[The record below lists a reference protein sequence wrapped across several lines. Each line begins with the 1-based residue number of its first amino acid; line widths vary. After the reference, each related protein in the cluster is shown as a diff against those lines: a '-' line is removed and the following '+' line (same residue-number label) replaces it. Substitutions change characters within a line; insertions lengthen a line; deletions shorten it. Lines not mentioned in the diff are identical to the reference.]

1 LPPSD
6 IAIFQISA
14 FYRILKT
21 PRKTEAW
28 RCQQRRI
35 AVKMPCSIMGSLRIP
50 RAAGCR
56 AHALMP
62 RPALGRKTMTLSV
75 RERPGS
81 IVLGGLEQF
90 HIRGDTKGVGYCI
103 AGAKPYALEFSNTS
117 DVICLLLGDINS
129 STKFEDDR
137 EKPLVFLG
145 ESTAFHPRVGNVRVR
160 AADVRHGF
168 IAFSYANDFQNVL
181 DDHSIDALR
190 RRGSCNNIRNGAIK
204 FLARYVKDRLRR
216 SEALQALELQFLAV
230 GTYVETM
237 RQLDTVAAA
246 PRDMLSDQDFERLCD
261 YIEGNLEDKLSCAD
275 LSRAVNMPLRAV
287 YQSVKLRTG
296 RSPYN
301 LIIEKRIERAS
312 AMLRDTGASIAE
324 VACACGFSSQQHLTA
339 TLSRRLGR
347 TPRRLRGAS

>member
-1 LPPSD
+1 MAL
-6 IAIFQISA
+6 SA
-14 FYRILKT
+14 VAKYGKNILLDHGIIENPKSAGLSRT
-21 PRKTEAW
+21 L
-28 RCQQRRI
+28 RCR
-35 AVKMPCSIMGSLRIP
+35 GT
-50 RAAGCR
+50 
-56 AHALMP
+56 
-62 RPALGRKTMTLSV
+62 ALGRKTIMLSV
-75 RERPGS
+75 RERRGLLPF
-81 IVLGGLEQF
+81 GGLEQF
-90 HIRGDTKGVGYCI
+90 HIRGDTNGVGYCI
-103 AGAKPYALEFSNTS
+103 AAAKPYALEFSNTS

-137 EKPLVFLG
+137 EKPLVFLS

-181 DDHSIDALR
+181 DDRSIEALR
-190 RRGSCNNIRNGAIK
+190 RGGSRNNIRNGAIK
-204 FLARYVKDRLRR
+204 FLARYVKERLRR

-237 RQLDTVAAA
+237 RQLETVSAA
-246 PRDMLSDQDFERLCD
+246 PRDTLSDQEFERLCD
-261 YIEGNLEDKLSCAD
+261 FIEGNLEDKVSCAD
-275 LSRAVNMPLRAV
+275 LSRAVNMPLRVV

-312 AMLRDTGASIAE
+312 AMLRDTNASIAE

-347 TPRRLRGAS
+347 TPRRLRDGS